1 MRASICQVKNP
12 VASCLCSIRM
22 IPRRSCIISHFM
34 SLAACRHVPVEA
46 EVNSSGNPWRHVLE
60 LASPNDFVVAKLDI
74 DDAATESALVQQ
86 LLDSPALSTRVD
98 VFLYEQHWLKA
109 TRASQRA
116 CSSGS
121 ELCIAPGFHRNRHIR
136 REQRGSTCTDVH
148 RLFARLRSRG
158 ILAHAWY

>member
-1 MRASICQVKNP
+1 MLLCTVYVGVCWPTGAISAWKSNLDCQSLYEGYDTDLVMGYPVKFRHALRRKHASAGAVQ
-12 VASCLCSIRM
+12 
-22 IPRRSCIISHFM
+22 RR
-34 SLAACRHVPVEA
+34 L
-46 EVNSSGNPWRHVLE
+46 
-60 LASPNDFVVAKLDI
+60 
-74 DDAATESALVQQ
+74 LVQQ